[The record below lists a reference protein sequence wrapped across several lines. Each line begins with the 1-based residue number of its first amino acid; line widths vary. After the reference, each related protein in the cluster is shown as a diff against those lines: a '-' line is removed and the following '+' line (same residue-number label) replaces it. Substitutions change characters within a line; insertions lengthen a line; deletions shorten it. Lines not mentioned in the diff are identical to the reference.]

1 MKTNFRFFSW
11 LCTTF
16 VALLGFAACDDDK
29 PEEIDI
35 PVAYGTPTA
44 DYKYMGTV
52 TDEDGNP
59 IKGIN
64 IVFQSNSNSL
74 NKELYR
80 TITNENGQYSTDY
93 IHWSAGSGIYQAT
106 FTDVDGDEN
115 GGHFEDAVIKT
126 HKMNKEQTEKGDG
139 WYQGKFELT
148 TEVKLEAKPSED
160 NTETD
165 NTENNESNE

>member
-11 LCTTF
+11 LCTTI

-29 PEEIDI
+29 LETIDY

-44 DYKYMGTV
+44 DYKYMGRV

-64 IVFQSNSNSL
+64 IVFQGNGNSI

-80 TITNENGQYSTDY
+80 TVTDENGRYSTDY
-93 IHWSAGSGIYQAT
+93 IHWGAGEKIYQAT
-106 FTDVDGDEN
+106 YTDVDGAEN
-115 GGHFEDAVIKT
+115 GGHFEDKT
-126 HKMNKEQTEKGDG
+126 HLIIDMERKQTGESDG

-148 TEVKLEAKPSED
+148 TEVKLKAKS
-160 NTETD
+160 TE
-165 NTENNESNE
+165 